1 MEPSLIQNLR
11 DYEHNLLIVED
22 SDEDFEVLTRI
33 LKKLSFCSPLHRCC
47 DGDDALDYLYR
58 QGIYKNNSTYSLPSL
73 ILLDLNLPGT
83 DGKEVLDEIKQHS
96 HLKSIPIVVFTTS
109 SNPNDIKTCYQR
121 GANTYILKP
130 MNLTE
135 MKTKIEHFLDYWFTV
150 SILPAV

>member
-1 MEPSLIQNLR
+1 MESTLIENLR
-11 DYEHNLLIVED
+11 DCEHTLLVVED

-33 LKKLSFCSPLHRCC
+33 LKKLSFSSPIHRCC
-47 DGDDALDYLYR
+47 DGDEALDYLYH
-58 QGIYKNNSTYSLPSL
+58 QGTHKNNSNYAFPSL

-96 HLKSIPIVVFTTS
+96 HLKSIPVVIFTTS
-109 SNPNDIKTCYQR
+109 SNPEDIKTCYQR

-135 MKTKIEHFLDYWFTV
+135 MKTKIEYFLDYWFKV